1 MEEGEERMD
10 GMGRRK
16 GWGEEEGVEV
26 GRRKGWKEEGVE
38 GGRDGKDLDGGI
50 LKTGR
55 QDSHA
60 APSAAFLLLCRHH
73 CSPPIAAIVV
83 VACNNGDSRR
93 KGIPGERG

>member
-16 GWGEEEGVEV
+16 GWGEEEGVEG

-50 LKTGR
+50 LKTG
-55 QDSHA
+55 
-60 APSAAFLLLCRHH
+60 
-73 CSPPIAAIVV
+73 
-83 VACNNGDSRR
+83 
-93 KGIPGERG
+93 